1 MAQAK
6 VTVYGAT
13 WCPDCRRA
21 KKFLG
26 EQQVEYNWVDIEQDA
41 EALAYVE
48 RVNKGKRMIPTI
60 VFGDGS
66 ILVEPS
72 NAELAAKLDLSTKAR
87 LDFYDLIIVGGG
99 PAGLTA
105 SIYAAR
111 EGIETLLIER
121 STLGGQAGITQ
132 RIDNYPGFPDGISG
146 AGFAGQVVR
155 QAERFGVEILRAQ
168 EAQRIEVDSTHRHV
182 YTATETH
189 YCTKALLIATGAEY
203 RRLNVPGEQ
212 ELIGAGIHFCA
223 TCDGPFYRDQPLI
236 VIGGGN
242 SAAEEG
248 LFLTQFASGL
258 TMLVRGD
265 GLTATKTLAEK
276 VLGHDKIEILWNT
289 EAVEFRGKD
298 KLESLLVRNNRTGEE
313 HEIAAAG
320 AFVFIGMRP
329 NSHLLRELADTT
341 EHGYVVTGH
350 DLIHRAQPLGFT
362 PHMMETSVPGIFV
375 AGDVRLGSTQQITS
389 AAGEGTAAALSIR
402 DYLKTV

>member
-1 MAQAK
+1 MNQPK
-6 VTVYGAT
+6 ITVYGAN

-26 EQQVEYNWVDIEQDA
+26 EWGIEYKWVDIERNP
-41 EALAYVE
+41 EGLVYVE
-48 RVNKGKRMIPTI
+48 EVNKGKRIIPTI

-72 NAELAAKLDLSTKAR
+72 NAELAAKLDLASEAR
-87 LDFYDLIIVGGG
+87 LHFYDLVIVGGG

-111 EGIETLLIER
+111 EGIETLLIEQ

-146 AGFAGQVVR
+146 AEFAEKVVR
-155 QAERFGVEILRAQ
+155 QAERFGVEILQAQ
-168 EAQRIEVDSTHRHV
+168 EVQRIEVDSTHRHV
-182 YTATETH
+182 YTTAETH
-189 YCTKALLIATGAEY
+189 YCTNALLIATGAEY
-203 RRLNVPGEQ
+203 RRLSVPGEK

-223 TCDGPFYRDQPLI
+223 TCDGPFYKGQPLI

-248 LFLTQFASGL
+248 FYLTKFASQL
-258 TMLVRGD
+258 TMLVRGEA
-265 GLTATKTLAEK
+265 LSATKMLADK
-276 VLGHDKIEILWNT
+276 VLSHDKIDVLWNT
-289 EAVEFRGKD
+289 EVVEFRGEEE
-298 KLESLLVRNNRTGEE
+298 LESVLIRNNRTGEQR
-313 HEIAAAG
+313 EITTG
-320 AFVFIGMRP
+320 GVFVFIGLTP
-329 NSHLLRELADTT
+329 NSQLVQGLVDTT

-350 DLIHRAQPLGFT
+350 DLLHRDEPLPFA
-362 PHMMETSVPGIFV
+362 PRMMETSVAGIFA
-375 AGDVRLGSTQQITS
+375 AGDVRLGSTKQITS

>member
-1 MAQAK
+1 MNQPDI
-6 VTVYGAT
+6 TVYGAN

-26 EQQVEYNWVDIEQDA
+26 EQQIEYKWVDIERDPQA
-41 EALAYVE
+41 VAYVE
-48 RVNKGKRMIPTI
+48 RVNNGKRMIPTI

-72 NAELAAKLDLSTKAR
+72 NADLATKLGLDAKAR
-87 LDFYDLIIVGGG
+87 LEFYDLIIVGAG

-111 EGIETLLIER
+111 EGVETLLIER
-121 STLGGQAGITQ
+121 SSMGGQSGITQ

-146 AGFAGQVVR
+146 ADFAGQVVR

-168 EAQRIEVDSTHRHV
+168 EAQRMEVDSTHRHV
-182 YTATETH
+182 YTSGGTH
-189 YCTKALLIATGAEY
+189 YCTKAVLIATGAEY
-203 RRLNVPGEQ
+203 RRLNVPGED

-223 TCDGPFYRDQPLI
+223 TCDGPFYKGQPLI

-248 LFLTQFASGL
+248 LFLTQFASRL
-258 TMLVRGD
+258 TMLVRGEA
-265 GLTATKTLAEK
+265 LSATRTLAEN
-276 VLGHDKIEILWNT
+276 VLGHDKIDILWNT
-289 EAVEFRGKD
+289 EVVEFRGKD
-298 KLESLLVRNNRTGEE
+298 KLESVLVRDNRTGEQ
-313 HEIAAAG
+313 HEITTG
-320 AFVFIGMRP
+320 GVFVFVGMTP
-329 NSHLLRELADTT
+329 NSQLVRDLVDTT

-350 DLIHRAQPLGFT
+350 NLLHRAEPLPFT
-362 PHMMETSVPGIFV
+362 PRMMETSVAGIFA

>member
-1 MAQAK
+1 MGQPEI
-6 VTVYGAT
+6 TVYGAE

-21 KKFLG
+21 KRFLG
-26 EQQVEYNWVDIEQDA
+26 EHQIEYKWVDIERHP
-41 EALAYVE
+41 EARAYVE
-48 RVNKGKRMIPTI
+48 RVNNGKRIIPTI
-60 VFGDGS
+60 VLGDGS

-72 NAELAAKLDLSTKAR
+72 DAELAAKLGVDAKAR

-99 PAGLTA
+99 PTGLTA
-105 SIYAAR
+105 SIYSAR

-121 STLGGQAGITQ
+121 STMGGQSGITQ

-146 AGFAGQVVR
+146 TDFSTRVVR

-168 EAQRIEVDSTHRHV
+168 EVKRIEVDSTHRHV
-182 YTATETH
+182 YTAPGTH
-189 YCTKALLIATGAEY
+189 YCGKAVLIATGAKY

-212 ELIGAGIHFCA
+212 DLIGAGIHFCA
-223 TCDGPFYRDQPLI
+223 TCDGPFYKGQPLI
-236 VIGGGN
+236 VVGGGN

-248 LFLTQFASGL
+248 LFLTQFASQL

-265 GLTATKTLAEK
+265 ALSATKTLADK
-276 VLGHDKIEILWNT
+276 VLAHDKIDILWNT
-289 EAVEFRGKD
+289 EVVEFRGKD
-298 KLESLLVRNNRTGEE
+298 SLESVLVSNDRTGEE
-313 HEIAAAG
+313 REMEAAG
-320 AFVFIGMRP
+320 AFLFIGMTP
-329 NSHLLRELADTT
+329 NSELARGLVDVT

-350 DLIHRAQPLGFT
+350 DLIHRPEPLPFT
-362 PHMMETSVPGIFV
+362 PRMMETSVPGIFA

>member
-1 MAQAK
+1 MTRPEI
-6 VTVYGAT
+6 TVYGAN

-21 KKFLG
+21 KKLLG
-26 EQQVEYNWVDIEQDA
+26 EWGIEYKWMDIEQNP
-41 EALAYVE
+41 EGLAYVE
-48 RVNKGKRMIPTI
+48 EVNKGKRIIPTI

-66 ILVEPS
+66 ILVEPT
-72 NAELAAKLDLSTKAR
+72 NAELAAKLDLVSKAR
-87 LDFYDLIIVGGG
+87 LHFYDLIIVGGG

-111 EGIETLLIER
+111 EGIETLLIEE
-121 STLGGQAGITQ
+121 SALGGQAGMTQ
-132 RIDNYPGFPDGISG
+132 RIDNYPGFADGISG
-146 AGFAGQVVR
+146 ADFAEKVVR

-168 EAQRIEVDSTHRHV
+168 EVQRIEVDSTHRHV
-182 YTATETH
+182 YTTAGTH
-189 YCTKALLIATGAEY
+189 SWTKALLIATGAEY
-203 RRLNVPGEQ
+203 RRLNVPGED

-223 TCDGPFYRDQPLI
+223 TCDGPFYKGQPLI

-248 LFLTQFASGL
+248 LFLTKFASQL
-258 TMLVRGD
+258 TMLVRGET
-265 GLTATKTLAEK
+265 LSATKTLAEK
-276 VLGHDKIEILWNT
+276 VLGDDKIDILWNT

-298 KLESLLVRNNRTGEE
+298 KLESVLIRNNRTGEE
-313 HEIAAAG
+313 RQITAG
-320 AFVFIGMRP
+320 GVFVFIGMTP
-329 NSHLLRELADTT
+329 NSQLVQGLVDTT

-350 DLIHRAQPLGFT
+350 DLLHRDEPLPFT
-362 PHMMETSVPGIFV
+362 PRMMETSVAGIFA

>member
-1 MAQAK
+1 MNQPDI
-6 VTVYGAT
+6 TIYGAS
-13 WCPDCRRA
+13 WCPDCHRA

-26 EQQVEYNWVDIEQDA
+26 EQQVEYKWVDVEQDPRG
-41 EALAYVE
+41 LAYVE
-48 RVNKGKRMIPTI
+48 RVNKGRRLIPTI

-72 NAELAAKLDLSTKAR
+72 NAALAAKLGLSTEAR
-87 LDFYDLIIVGGG
+87 LEFYDLIIVGGG

-121 STLGGQAGITQ
+121 STVGGQAGITQ

-146 AGFAGQVVR
+146 ARFAEKVVR
-155 QAERFGVEILRAQ
+155 QAERFGVEILGAQ
-168 EAQRIEVDSTHRHV
+168 EVKRIEVDSTHCHV
-182 YTATETH
+182 YTSTEKH
-189 YCTKALLIATGAEY
+189 YSAKAVLIASGAEY
-203 RRLNVPGEQ
+203 RRLNIPGE
-212 ELIGAGIHFCA
+212 EDLIGAGIHFCA
-223 TCDGPFYRDQPLI
+223 TCDGPFYNGQPLI

-248 LFLTQFASGL
+248 LFLTQFASDL
-258 TMLVRGD
+258 TMLVRED
-265 GLTATKTLAEK
+265 ALSATKTLADK
-276 VLGHDKIEILWNT
+276 VLSTDKINISWNT

-298 KLESLLVRNNRTGEE
+298 KLESVLVRDNRTGEQR
-313 HEIAAAG
+313 EITAAG
-320 AFVFIGMRP
+320 VFIFIGMKP
-329 NSHLLRELADTT
+329 NSQIVQGLVDTT
-341 EHGYVVTGH
+341 EQGYILTGH
-350 DLIHRAQPLGFT
+350 ELLHRAEPLSF
-362 PHMMETSVPGIFV
+362 PPRMMETSVPGIFA

>member
-1 MAQAK
+1 MNQPDI
-6 VTVYGAT
+6 TLYGAH

-26 EQQVEYNWVDIEQDA
+26 EQQVEYKWVDIEEDP
-41 EALAYVE
+41 EAVGYVE
-48 RVNKGKRMIPTI
+48 RVNKGKRIIPTI

-66 ILVEPS
+66 ILVEPT
-72 NAELAAKLDLSTKAR
+72 NAELATKLGLDTKAR
-87 LDFYDLIIVGGG
+87 LDFYDLIIVGAG

-121 STLGGQAGITQ
+121 SAMGGQSGITQ

-146 AGFAGQVVR
+146 ADFADRVVG

-168 EAQRIEVDSTHRHV
+168 EVKRLEVDSTHRHI
-182 YTATETH
+182 YTAPGTH
-189 YCTKALLIATGAEY
+189 YCAKAVLIATGAKY
-203 RRLNVPGEQ
+203 RRLNVPGEDG
-212 ELIGAGIHFCA
+212 LIGAGIHFCA
-223 TCDGPFYRDQPLI
+223 TCDGPFYKGKPLI

-248 LFLTQFASGL
+248 LFLTQFASDL

-265 GLTATKTLAEK
+265 ALSATKTLAEK
-276 VLGHDKIEILWNT
+276 ILDHDAIDILWNT
-289 EAVEFRGKD
+289 EAIQFQGKD
-298 KLESLLVRNNRTGEE
+298 SLESVLVRNSQTGEQSE
-313 HEIAAAG
+313 LRASAV
-320 AFVFIGMRP
+320 FLFIGMTP
-329 NSHLLRELADTT
+329 NSELVRDLVDVT

-350 DLIHRAQPLGFT
+350 DLRHRPQPLPFT
-362 PHMMETSVPGIFV
+362 PRMMETSIAGVFA

>member
-1 MAQAK
+1 MDQAN
-6 VTVYGAT
+6 VTVYGAD

-26 EQQVEYNWVDIEQDA
+26 EQQVEYQWVDIEQDA
-41 EALAYVE
+41 AALAHVE
-48 RVNKGKRMIPTI
+48 RVNKGKRIIPTI

-72 NAELAAKLDLSTKAR
+72 NADLAAKLDLSTKAR

-132 RIDNYPGFPDGISG
+132 RIDNYPGFPEGISG

-182 YTATETH
+182 YTAAETH
-189 YCTKALLIATGAEY
+189 YCTKALLVATGAEY

-212 ELIGAGIHFCA
+212 DLIGAGIHFCA
-223 TCDGPFYRDQPLI
+223 TCDGPFYKGQPLI

-248 LFLTQFASGL
+248 LFLTQFASRL

-313 HEIAAAG
+313 HEIATAG
-320 AFVFIGMRP
+320 VFVFIGMRP
-329 NSHLLRELADTT
+329 NSELVRELVDTT
-341 EHGYVVTGH
+341 EQGYVVTGH
-350 DLIHRAQPLGFT
+350 DLLHRVEPVPFAPR
-362 PHMMETSVPGIFV
+362 MMETSVPGIFA

>member
-1 MAQAK
+1 MDQPDI
-6 VTVYGAT
+6 TVYGAN
-13 WCPDCRRA
+13 WCTDCRRA

-26 EQQVEYNWVDIEQDA
+26 EQQTEYRWVDIEQDP
-41 EALAYVE
+41 EAIAYVE
-48 RVNKGKRMIPTI
+48 RVNKGKRIIPTI

-66 ILVEPS
+66 VLVEPS
-72 NAELAAKLDLSTKAR
+72 NAELAAKLGLDTKAR

-99 PAGLTA
+99 PTGLTA

-121 STLGGQAGITQ
+121 SAMGGQSGITQ

-146 AGFAGQVVR
+146 SEFAERVVR

-168 EAQRIEVDSTHRHV
+168 EAKRIEVDSTHRHV
-182 YTATETH
+182 YTAPGTH
-189 YCTKALLIATGAEY
+189 YCAKAVLVATGAKY
-203 RRLNVPGEQ
+203 RRLNIPGEE

-223 TCDGPFYRDQPLI
+223 TCDGPFYKGQPLI

-265 GLTATKTLAEK
+265 SLTATKTLAEK
-276 VLGHDKIEILWNT
+276 VMAHDEIDILWNT
-289 EAVEFRGKD
+289 EPEEFRGKD
-298 KLESLLVRNNRTGEE
+298 SFQSVLVRNNRTGEE
-313 HEIAAAG
+313 RELKAG
-320 AFVFIGMRP
+320 AVFLFIGMMP
-329 NSHLLRELADTT
+329 TSELLKDLVDVT
-341 EHGYVVTGH
+341 EHGYVTTGH
-350 DLIHRAQPLGFT
+350 DLLHRPEPLPFT
-362 PHMMETSVPGIFV
+362 PRMMETSIPGIFA
-375 AGDVRLGSTQQITS
+375 AGDVRLGSTQQITT